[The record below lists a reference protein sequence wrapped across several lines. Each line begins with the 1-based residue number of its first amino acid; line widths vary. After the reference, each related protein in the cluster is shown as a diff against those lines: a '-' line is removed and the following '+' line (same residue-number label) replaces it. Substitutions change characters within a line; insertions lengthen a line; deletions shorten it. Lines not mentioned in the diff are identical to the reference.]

1 MKKKELPYIAK
12 GAMRSLT
19 LEREWLIMRLKKIV
33 ALCMVGVMA
42 LSFAGCSKKDENK
55 NDTQTTE
62 TTTDATDQSTTTET
76 AETADTQTDATNLS
90 GTVVITGS
98 TSVEKILNDMIDE
111 FQAMNPDV
119 TINYT
124 GTGSSAGIADTL
136 AGSNDLGASSR
147 EVKEEEKTDT
157 MKEVVFAH
165 DGIAVI
171 TNPAN
176 PVTDIS
182 VENLAKIYSG
192 EVTNWNQVGG
202 KDAPIVLVSREGAS
216 GTRSAFEE
224 LIKLEDAGGLTEDAT
239 VVEGNGN
246 VQTTVAGNENAI
258 GYVSFSFID
267 DTVKALTVGGIE
279 ATADNAKAGSYP
291 LSRPFLFVYNENN
304 YTPQTQAFVEFATS
318 DEGQSYVEA
327 HGGIRID

>member
-1 MKKKELPYIAK
+1 
-12 GAMRSLT
+12 
-19 LEREWLIMRLKKIV
+19 MRLKRVV
-33 ALCMVGVMA
+33 ALCMVGAMA
-42 LSFAGCSKKDENK
+42 LSFAGCSKNEK
-55 NDTQTTE
+55 NNTPTQGNTN
-62 TTTDATDQSTTTET
+62 
-76 AETADTQTDATNLS
+76 ETADTTEDNSSTNTADTTEQPETDSSNLS

-98 TSVEKILNDMIDE
+98 TSVDKILNDMIDE
-111 FQAMNPDV
+111 FQAINPDV

-147 EVKEEEKTDT
+147 EVKEEEKADNI
-157 MKEVVFAH
+157 KEVVFAH

-176 PVTDIS
+176 PVADIS

-192 EVTNWNQVGG
+192 EITNWNQLGG
-202 KDAPIVLVSREGAS
+202 NDAPIVIVSREGAS

-224 LIKLEDAGGLTEDAT
+224 LIKLEDAGGLSEDAM

-246 VQTTVAGNENAI
+246 VQTSVAGNENAI

-267 DTVKALTVGGIE
+267 DTVKALTVESVE
-279 ATADNAKAGSYP
+279 ATAENAKAGSYP
-291 LSRPFLFVYNENN
+291 LSRPFLFVYDENN
-304 YTPQTQAFVEFATS
+304 YTPQTQAFVEFALS
-318 DEGQSYVEA
+318 EDGQSYVEA
-327 HGGIRID
+327 HGGIKID